1 MRPLILVRYRGPNE
15 NSVLVLRVTQLL
27 SSLPPLPGGGRPC
40 LLNYELA
47 ILTSG
52 SWVPHPAERQRA
64 GYQGRSPWL
73 VVALTSHHRNRAVC
87 VYAGVLQAIIHDYA
101 RIRAPARAW
110 RRASLEGTEK
120 SAPGREGEAAQ
131 QAAIWL

>member
-52 SWVPHPAERQRA
+52 SWLPHPAERQRA

-73 VVALTSHHRNRAVC
+73 VSYEFRDCTQRGFTPPASSVAVWNS
-87 VYAGVLQAIIHDYA
+87 
-101 RIRAPARAW
+101 RAP
-110 RRASLEGTEK
+110 
-120 SAPGREGEAAQ
+120 
-131 QAAIWL
+131 